1 MRTKPTA
8 TRYPGARPAFSIV
21 ELLVVFFIIGMVL
34 SILVPAISGVRQS
47 ARKASTSA
55 LMKDLQTASN
65 QFSADRNGTTPGYFS
80 PQQMGSAEN
89 RDRGFTAMQNVLLD
103 LAGGVVSNGTRNLT
117 DPCSDA
123 GAIIEVG
130 PEDTTKVRVSLNAI
144 GSPTKDLSRGTDVRA
159 YFNPAQ
165 SGFVKFCTTDSRA
178 TNLDDHRA
186 LPELV
191 DAWGNPILAWQRDDR
206 GGSTAAFAAERS
218 DTVARFYW
226 NSNAGILN
234 ARAVGRSLRDHSL
247 YSPGGTY
254 SLIGGGAFTSSAP
267 SVVGSGGRS
276 GALAALLGNPAFPVP
291 GNQTVAQ
298 PASARGGL
306 IFHSAGI
313 DGWFLS
319 SEDKGGRAVRGP
331 DGPALHQFNYTAFD
345 DPISLFDD
353 VVISVLN

>member
-1 MRTKPTA
+1 MRTQSKA

-80 PQQMGSAEN
+80 PQQMGSREN

-103 LAGGVVSNGTRNLT
+103 LAGGVVSNGTRNLS
-117 DPCSDA
+117 DPCSDG

-130 PEDTTKVRVSLNAI
+130 PEAGSIVRVSLNAI

-165 SGFVKFCTTDSRA
+165 SGFVKFCTTESRA
-178 TNLDDHRA
+178 TNVDDHRA

-206 GGSTAAFAAERS
+206 GGSSTAFAAEDS
-218 DTVARFYW
+218 QNVARFYW

-234 ARAVGRSLRDHSL
+234 ARAVGRSLRDHSQ
-247 YSPGGTY
+247 YASGGLY
-254 SLIGGGAFTSSAP
+254 SLIGGGAMSNASQN
-267 SVVGSGGRS
+267 VVGNSGSS

-291 GNQTVAQ
+291 GNTSPAQ

-306 IFHSAGI
+306 VFHSAGI

-319 SEDKGGRAVRGP
+319 SEDKGARAVQQQLRFTP
-331 DGPALHQFNYTAFD
+331 FD

>member
-1 MRTKPTA
+1 MRTQSTTA
-8 TRYPGARPAFSIV
+8 RYPGARPAFSIV

-80 PQQMGSAEN
+80 PQQMGSRDN

-103 LAGGVVSNGTRNLT
+103 LAGGVVSNGTRNLS

-130 PEDTTKVRVSLNAI
+130 PEAGADKVVRVSLNAI

-165 SGFVKFCTTDSRA
+165 SGFVKFCTTESRA
-178 TNLDDHRA
+178 TNVDDHRA

-206 GGSTAAFAAERS
+206 GGASSAFAAEDS
-218 DTVARFYW
+218 QTVARFYW

-234 ARAVGRSLRDHSL
+234 ARAVGRSLRDHNQ
-247 YSPGGTY
+247 YAAGGLY
-254 SLIGGGAFTSSAP
+254 SLIGGGAMSSSP
-267 SVVGSGGRS
+267 QNVVGNSGNS

-291 GNQTVAQ
+291 GNPSPAQ

-306 IFHSAGI
+306 VFHSAGI

-319 SEDKGGRAVRGP
+319 SEDKGARAVQQQLR
-331 DGPALHQFNYTAFD
+331 YTPID